1 MICKST
7 LDKLGKAAF
16 NNLSPED
23 QKKYTTASNVVTV
36 ITGVIGG
43 GSVSAAVADIGLK
56 LVDVG
61 LQAGSA
67 ALIALAGN
75 ITGKNVRS
83 LADAVKALSIY
94 VSTAISTLIDQV
106 KHDIANKL
114 AVLFGIN
121 ENPGIVGAVM
131 EWIYKSIV
139 KPALTAI

>member
-16 NNLSPED
+16 NALSKED
-23 QKKYTTASNVVTV
+23 QQKYTTASNVVTV
-36 ITGVIGG
+36 ITGVIAGG
-43 GSVSAAVADIGLK
+43 NISTAVADVGLK

-67 ALIALAGN
+67 ALISLSAK
-75 ITGKNVRS
+75 ITGKNI
-83 LADAVKALSIY
+83 KNLSD
-94 VSTAISTLIDQV
+94 AISSLSDYVATAALNLIDQI

-121 ENPGIVGAVM
+121 ENPGIIGSIM
-131 EWIYKSIV
+131 EWVYKALIQ
-139 KPALTAI
+139 PALTAI

>member
-23 QKKYTTASNVVTV
+23 QQKYTTASNVVTV
-36 ITGVIGG
+36 ITGVISG

-83 LADAVKALSIY
+83 LADAVTALSSY
-94 VSTAISTLIDQV
+94 VSNAISTLIDQI

-131 EWIYKSIV
+131 EWVYKAIIQ
-139 KPALTAI
+139 PALAVI

>member
-23 QKKYTTASNVVTV
+23 QQKYTTASSIVTI
-36 ITGVIGG
+36 ITGVISG
-43 GSVSAAVADIGLK
+43 GSISGAVADTGIK
-56 LVDVG
+56 LVTVG

-67 ALIALAGN
+67 ALISLSAK
-75 ITGKNVRS
+75 ITGKTIKS
-83 LADAVKALSIY
+83 LTEAITALSDYIA
-94 VSTAISTLIDQV
+94 TAALNLIDQI

-121 ENPGIVGAVM
+121 ENPGIIGAIM

>member
-16 NNLSPED
+16 NALSVED

-36 ITGVIGG
+36 ITGVISG
-43 GSVSAAVADIGLK
+43 GSISAAVADIGLK

-61 LQAGSA
+61 LQAGSV
-67 ALIALAGN
+67 ALIELAGN

-83 LADAVKALSIY
+83 LSEAITALSAY
-94 VSTAISTLIDQV
+94 VSNAIASLIDQI

-121 ENPGIVGAVM
+121 ENPGIIGSIM
-131 EWIYKSIV
+131 EWVYKALIQ
-139 KPALTAI
+139 PALTAI